1 MIVTKRTICDHE
13 RTPSENRT
21 IRYRVMVLTISLLLA
36 CTPAYP
42 QQVKQFV
49 DEGLAAFD
57 RGEVNAIDGE
67 EVLAKARALSG
78 R

>member
-1 MIVTKRTICDHE
+1 MRDSVAELAERGKALPPQDRSRLVDMLLESLHE
-13 RTPSENRT
+13 S
-21 IRYRVMVLTISLLLA
+21 SLDDVA
-36 CTPAYP
+36 AAW
-42 QQVKQFV
+42 
-49 DEGLAAFD
+49 DEEVGRRLAAFD